1 MTDNIDIILDK
12 TYYVRSKIGNYPLS
26 HNILPVPNGMS
37 AVIFKNNEDID
48 EYYKIREIDDFD
60 NLEILPVISFYD
72 FMRSAA
78 DLGFAGIWFFNNF
91 PILFGNYVSDIDSEL
106 PSFAYTFHDGFIGAS
121 GIIDQPKNFIPWENF
136 QKTDKIIRRFV
147 KFPNGLF
154 FTPKD
159 ELFTIVCT
167 DQNKFEKI
175 LTGGREHIIRYC
187 RFPDASPLQGAYVSG
202 EGAYCLF
209 TDEESATRYLLGNIL
224 TDKTLYKIEK
234 IDNLISFLEIISVIP
249 LVDIGINPG
258 NERFYQGYIL
268 GDQRRGFVKMV
279 LGMYEITDDLEF
291 RELEFA
297 DYIPSNDTIE
307 TPNTIDS
314 FLRGIQ
320 STIMNPLK
328 NKLGSTKSSLP
339 RRESDNIINK
349 LITESKYINYPDE
362 NYVSVKSEDISSDSF
377 LMFGFDKIANFSFC
391 NNDEG
396 VTPYVFSD
404 IVDAILYFYHSHFL
418 FECELRIDGYFDCQA
433 NAKFEGTQDEEKE
446 HQLLSEHRQALRDL
460 MEIIFTDGYRVEHAG
475 LLRSYINRSTLS
487 LEMQACGYLGD
498 LAIYDDQFVTQNA
511 EDLEDSDIL
520 KRINKIAKGY
530 KDKFGSRIVL
540 DERCQNQIRIYLG
553 SSYENVSM
561 ESRCILE
568 SAIKQFES
576 INQSIYHDYAGIS
589 MKLCKVFERELNILI
604 FQKWRKNV
612 VANITKPEL
621 KILLKDAEEK
631 GDETTRKL
639 VGWLLKRNK
648 LELGPMSFII
658 KRIKDQ
664 CDSEI
669 LTLFREYI
677 LTLTNSNY
685 ILSEDFLAVTKKI
698 STRYRNGGVHEKI
711 VTYDICKEAFENILM
726 IENNYIK
733 ELANI

>member
-12 TYYVRSKIGNYPLS
+12 TYYVRSKISNYPLS

-48 EYYKIREIDDFD
+48 EYYKIREIEDFD
-60 NLEILPVISFYD
+60 NFEILPVISFYD
-72 FMRSAA
+72 FMRSVA
-78 DLGFAGIWFFNNF
+78 DMGFAGIWFFNNF

-159 ELFTIVCT
+159 ELFTIVRT
-167 DQNKFEKI
+167 DQNEFEKI
-175 LTGGREHIIRYC
+175 VTGGREYIIRYC
-187 RFPDASPLQGAYVSG
+187 RFPDASPLQGAYVSDV
-202 EGAYCLF
+202 GAYCLF
-209 TDEESATRYLLGNIL
+209 TDEESATRYLLGNGL
-224 TDKTLYKIEK
+224 TDKSLYKIEK
-234 IDNLISFLEIISVIP
+234 IDNLSSFLEIISVIP
-249 LVDIGINPG
+249 CVDIGINPG

-268 GDQRRGFVKMV
+268 GDQERGLVKMV
-279 LGMYEITDDLEF
+279 LGMYEITEDLEF

-297 DYIPSNDTIE
+297 DYIPSNDAIE
-307 TPNTIDS
+307 NPNTIDS
-314 FLRGIQ
+314 CIRGIQ
-320 STIMNPLK
+320 STIANPLK
-328 NKLGSTKSSLP
+328 DILGSTKSLLP
-339 RRESDNIINK
+339 KSESDKIINK
-349 LITESKYINYPDE
+349 LIAESKYINYSDE
-362 NYVSVKSEDISSDSF
+362 NYVSIKSEDISSDSF
-377 LMFGFDKIANFSFC
+377 LMFAFDKIAGFSFC

-396 VTPYVFSD
+396 VAPYVFRD

-418 FECELRIDGYFDCQA
+418 FECELRIDGYVLCQA
-433 NAKFEGTQDEEKE
+433 DLKVAGSQNKEQE
-446 HQLLSEHRQALRDL
+446 HQLLSEHRHALRDL
-460 MEIIFTDGYRVEHAG
+460 IERIFTDGYGVEHSG

-487 LEMQACGYLGD
+487 LEIQECGYLGD
-498 LAIYDDQFVTQNA
+498 LAIYDDQFVAHDA
-511 EDLEDSDIL
+511 EELEDSDIL
-520 KRINKIAKGY
+520 KRINKLAISY
-530 KDKFGSRIVL
+530 KDKLASRIML
-540 DERCQNQIRIYLG
+540 DDGCQNKLRIYLG
-553 SSYENVSM
+553 SSYKNVSV
-561 ESRCILE
+561 ESKCILE
-568 SAIKQFES
+568 SAIKQFEN

-612 VANITKPEL
+612 VTNITKLEL
-621 KILLKDAEEK
+621 KVLLKDAEEK
-631 GDETTRKL
+631 GDETTRRL

-677 LTLTNSNY
+677 LTLSNSSY

-726 IENNYIK
+726 MDNNYIK
-733 ELANI
+733 ELVSI